1 MDALVAK
8 ALNSTVGTDDF
19 SGLDEVLTKKAF
31 RLQPSDKVF
40 YHYDDTYTVTQTG
53 GSSGSTTA
61 TWTGYSKYIKFDVD
75 GNANATIIFNA
86 SAVSSSN
93 NISVGLQDENG
104 KSLFGVSGTRS
115 SITDTEVKGY
125 LKVDKSKK
133 YRVYF
138 TFAGATSTTMK
149 ITDFD
154 IYASPVHGAVFAQI
168 AE

>member
-19 SGLDEVLTKKAF
+19 SGLDEVLMKKAF

-40 YHYDDTYTVTQTG
+40 YHYNNTYTVTQTG
-53 GSSGSTTA
+53 GSSGSSSA

-75 GNANATIIFNA
+75 GSATATIGFDA
-86 SAVSSSN
+86 QSVSGSN
-93 NISVGLQDENG
+93 KISVDLEDENG

-125 LKVDKSKK
+125 FEVEKTKK
-133 YRVYF
+133 YRVKY
-138 TFAGATSTTMK
+138 TFVGSTSTQMD
-149 ITDFD
+149 ITGFD
-154 IYASPVHGAVFAQI
+154 VYASPVFGAVFAQI